1 PDLRFVTRTFNEKT
15 KRMRSAIDVDAIRE
29 VTRALRLA
37 PAWGGRRLVI
47 IDPAEDMNRA
57 SQNALLK
64 TLEEPPDGAV
74 LLLISHAPG
83 RLAPTVRSRCRRLD
97 LRPLPEEEVSAFLLA
112 EGHARNEAEASQL
125 AVISK
130 GSPGR
135 AIALAAAGGAE
146 IEGKLVRFL
155 ASAVRGDWSAADL
168 KLADEFARPASE
180 TAFRVFFEL
189 MFDRLA
195 ATARAAATGDATGNA
210 APEPFSGPL
219 GAPHRWAEAWA
230 RTREIFD
237 DALAVNLDRK
247 LAILSAGA
255 EVGAA
260 ARAG

>member
-1 PDLRFVTRTFNEKT
+1 
-15 KRMRSAIDVDAIRE
+15 
-29 VTRALRLA
+29 
-37 PAWGGRRLVI
+37 
-47 IDPAEDMNRA
+47 
-57 SQNALLK
+57 
-64 TLEEPPDGAV
+64 
-74 LLLISHAPG
+74 
-83 RLAPTVRSRCRRLD
+83 LD

-247 LAILSAGA
+247 LAILRAGA